1 MHIPKTSGTALTR
14 GLRSAINPLREAT
27 GFDRTLFGNFCAFDS
42 FAPDERSRIYLSSA
56 DLPLD
61 SDFIFGHITF
71 SLLRQR
77 YGSINYLTVLREP
90 TSRLLSHWLFWRT
103 ITDVYLARFGAWA
116 DYLRLARGPLK
127 DFLSCQEL
135 ACQTDNLSVRL
146 LLGSHRLVPG
156 DDFIDCRD
164 DDIVVNDAIVALKQF
179 TFADVIENPNITANI
194 ETWLGQPVPYSI
206 VNETPRA
213 PLPLRSPLHS
223 EFTAE
228 TLTLMENRTR
238 LDLKLW
244 TWLAKKRVIGTDI
257 ETLRHR
263 IILCNVA
270 RHASLMTHLQS
281 DFARDSPR

>member
-14 GLRSAINPLREAT
+14 GLRSAISPLREAT
-27 GFDRTLFGNFCAFDS
+27 GFDRTLFGSFCAFDS

-90 TSRLLSHWLFWRT
+90 VSRLLSHWLFWRT

-116 DYLRLARGPLK
+116 DYLRLARRPLK
-127 DFLSCQEL
+127 EFLSCQEL

-146 LLGSHRLVPG
+146 LLGSHRLIPG

-164 DDIVVNDAIVALKQF
+164 DDILVDGAIVALKQF
-179 TFADVIENPNITANI
+179 AFADVIENPNMPANL
-194 ETWLGQPVPYSI
+194 EAWLGRPVPYS
-206 VNETPRA
+206 VANETPRA
-213 PLPLRSPLHS
+213 PLSLRSSLHS
-223 EFTAE
+223 ELTPEA
-228 TLTLMENRTR
+228 LTLLENRTR

-244 TWLAKKRVIGTDI
+244 TWLAKKCVIGANVAAM
-257 ETLRHR
+257 RHR

-270 RHASLMTHLQS
+270 RHASLLTPFS
-281 DFARDSPR
+281 E